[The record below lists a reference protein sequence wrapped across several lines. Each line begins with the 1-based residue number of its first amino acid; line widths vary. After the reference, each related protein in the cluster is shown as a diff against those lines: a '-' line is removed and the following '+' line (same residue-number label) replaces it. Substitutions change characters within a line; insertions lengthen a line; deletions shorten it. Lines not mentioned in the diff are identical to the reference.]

1 MLSENSESLS
11 VQELKDS
18 VTLSLLKDSSDEDV
32 SNTELVSLEFSE
44 SYKF

>member
-1 MLSENSESLS
+1 LLSENSESLS